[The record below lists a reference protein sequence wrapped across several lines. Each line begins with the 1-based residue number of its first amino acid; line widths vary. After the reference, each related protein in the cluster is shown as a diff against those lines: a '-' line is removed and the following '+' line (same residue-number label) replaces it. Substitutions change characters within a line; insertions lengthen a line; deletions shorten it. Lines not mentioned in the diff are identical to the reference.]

1 MCSFEM
7 RKVNDMGRPKGLKM
21 SQAAKDKI
29 ALAVRNR
36 WVVQKE
42 RKKKELEE
50 ALSKLDKEKG
60 LVTPHQVTNTI
71 RGSE

>member
-1 MCSFEM
+1 M

-21 SQAAKDKI
+21 SQSAKDKI

-60 LVTPHQVTNTI
+60 LVTPIQVTNTI
-71 RGSE
+71 EVK